1 MASKANKNGYC
12 YPLRLSEDVLRRLIL
27 LSQLEGRTVNNQL
40 LLLIRNAVAYHERAR
55 GKLDPRE
62 LAALDL
68 SAYAESGAGTESGA
82 RRDTEPA
89 EAAGAKK
96 PEGQGGEEGI

>member
-27 LSQLEGRTVNNQL
+27 LSQSEGRTVNNQL

-68 SAYAESGAGTESGA
+68 SAYAESGA

-96 PEGQGGEEGI
+96 PEGKGGEEGI